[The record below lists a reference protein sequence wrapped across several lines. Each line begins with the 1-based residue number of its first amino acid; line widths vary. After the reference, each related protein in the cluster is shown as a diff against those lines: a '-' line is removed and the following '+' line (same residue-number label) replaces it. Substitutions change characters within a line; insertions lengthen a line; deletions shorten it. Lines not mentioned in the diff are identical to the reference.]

1 MKRRGGGRRRPRRLL
16 VDTNLLLL
24 YIVGSLNPEK
34 IARHKRTD
42 KFTIEDYK
50 LFLELLRRLGS
61 QIVVTPNIL
70 TEVSNLLGQTDEQ
83 TRTKPLILLSTLV
96 PVFEERTISSAE
108 AVRLPEFTRLGLTDS
123 TILYLSEEGVAV
135 VTDDFPLYL
144 ALQSRGVE
152 VINFNHLREE
162 SWREE

>member
-1 MKRRGGGRRRPRRLL
+1 MRSKGLL

-50 LFLELLRRLGS
+50 LFLEER
-61 QIVVTPNIL
+61 P
-70 TEVSNLLGQTDEQ
+70 
-83 TRTKPLILLSTLV
+83 V
-96 PVFEERTISSAE
+96 PSAGV
-108 AVRLPEFTRLGLTDS
+108 VRLPEFARLGLTDS

-135 VTDDFPLYL
+135 LTDDLPLYL

-152 VINFNHLREE
+152 VINFNHLREA
-162 SWREE
+162 SWRDE